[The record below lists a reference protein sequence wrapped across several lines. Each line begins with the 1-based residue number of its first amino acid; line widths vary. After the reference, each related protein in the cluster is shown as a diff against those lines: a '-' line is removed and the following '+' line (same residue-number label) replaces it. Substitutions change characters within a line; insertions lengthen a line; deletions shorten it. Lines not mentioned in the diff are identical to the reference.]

1 MIFVF
6 LLSQWLSTGSS
17 NSYLSPLAC
26 CGCSAFV
33 NVTEESSALGDLD
46 ILDIKSQDKH
56 LQSSIF
62 PPSFSSQ
69 STTSSNHS
77 NRGSYHSFPE
87 RSTTGYQVMT
97 SFINN
102 MADGKR
108 IVVVDKSDF

>member
-17 NSYLSPLAC
+17 DSYLSPLVC

-33 NVTEESSALGDLD
+33 NATEESSALGDLD

-87 RSTTGYQVMT
+87 RLTTGYQAMT